1 MSQEIMNVIETVV
14 IIPLLVAISS
24 YVIAFLRKQTAKLQ
38 GQIQNENAKRLLGVA
53 DSIISQAVAS
63 VTQTYV
69 DGLKADGAFTKE
81 AQQEAFEQSKR
92 IVLGLMT
99 AEVTNAIN
107 ENYGSVESWINTKI
121 EEAVCNN
128 K

>member
-38 GQIQNENAKRLLGVA
+38 EQIQNENAKRLLGIA

-69 DGLKADGAFTKE
+69 DGLKADGTFTKE
-81 AQQEAFEQSKR
+81 AQHEAFEQSKR
-92 IVLGLMT
+92 IILDLMT
-99 AEVTNAIN
+99 DEVTNTIN

-121 EEAVCNN
+121 EESVNHS